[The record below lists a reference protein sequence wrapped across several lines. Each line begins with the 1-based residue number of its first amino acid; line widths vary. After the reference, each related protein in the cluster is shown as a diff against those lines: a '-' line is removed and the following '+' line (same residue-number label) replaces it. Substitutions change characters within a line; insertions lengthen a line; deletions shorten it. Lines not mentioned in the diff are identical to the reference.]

1 MLYRAAKE
9 LNIDLK
15 KSWMIGDILSD
26 VGAGRAAGCRTILVD
41 RSQKERKQER
51 ISDPKYTPD
60 FIVDDFYGLAQ
71 LIKSEKV
78 DYERYSIK

>member
-1 MLYRAAKE
+1 
-9 LNIDLK
+9 
-15 KSWMIGDILSD
+15 
-26 VGAGRAAGCRTILVD
+26 LVD
-41 RSQKERKQER
+41 RSQEERKQER

-71 LIKSEKV
+71 LINSEKV